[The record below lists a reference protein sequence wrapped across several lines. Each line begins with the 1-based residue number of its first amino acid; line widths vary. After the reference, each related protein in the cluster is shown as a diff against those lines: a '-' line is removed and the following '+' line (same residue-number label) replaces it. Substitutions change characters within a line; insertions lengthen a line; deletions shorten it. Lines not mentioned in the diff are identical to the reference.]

1 MTENTSCTNFK
12 KMIELSETQNLLSL
26 DYNHLRNSGFLTK
39 VNQAFVPEIVKTKT
53 ANKSYSAHDVSYRD
67 NVVQVF
73 QAQFTADIA
82 NSFTKKATITS
93 TSLCDEIVR
102 FSSAKK
108 INVEDAAQNTFS
120 ESVKSVFD
128 MRDSGISVYRVAHL
142 INRVLLGAIQNLA
155 AKDAVSFRP
164 KLDNVMTKML
174 NQKIKI
180 LVAVLSALL
189 LHGKSFSQ
197 TIGDWPNPS
206 GSSSG
211 NKTYTLGN
219 TFGVGTASPKAWA
232 EVLYCPQSLPN
243 PFPGLIV
250 TSTDACLGGGTGI
263 GGPGIGITDG
273 LVGANGVVSS
283 SLLGI
288 TQYVPIQFPPGTGYH
303 SINGS
308 SQDPL
313 FIARTQSPVTTFG
326 TTNIMG
332 QEIPR
337 FIVWPNGNT
346 GINTATPRAALD
358 VVGTLPNKPVA
369 IFGVRSQFKA
379 TKPLGNLQLDEYYSK
394 HIDIYSQVTAGFANL
409 LTQSHDQFIGFTD
422 GRNSNGFNLDGGL
435 VIAPLNSTATSGG
448 IRIDKNGMVEIPR
461 MKLSGVIEGDMEVR
475 GQITCNGVVSKPKW
489 WPDYVFES
497 NYRLISLDSVAK
509 YIALNKHLPGMPS
522 ETEIITSGQDMMYIQ
537 QLQQEKIEELMLY
550 ILQLKG
556 EVTELKKQIS
566 ISK

>member
-1 MTENTSCTNFK
+1 MTEHSSCINNK
-12 KMIELSETQNLLSL
+12 AMMDLSEIQNPPVLDCNSPQTSSFVTNVYLPLSMDL
-26 DYNHLRNSGFLTK
+26 SKIKTPCKSHPPAGASCYYK
-39 VNQAFVPEIVKTKT
+39 VAAIFPVQLS
-53 ANKSYSAHDVSYRD
+53 AN
-67 NVVQVF
+67 
-73 QAQFTADIA
+73 IA
-82 NSFTKKATITS
+82 NSFFGKAA
-93 TSLCDEIVR
+93 TSLAPVIKIADTAQFSLSKSASPICDSKVVGLPVYLVAGLVKRAMLFIV
-102 FSSAKK
+102 
-108 INVEDAAQNTFS
+108 D
-120 ESVKSVFD
+120 
-128 MRDSGISVYRVAHL
+128 
-142 INRVLLGAIQNLA
+142 NLA
-155 AKDAVSFRP
+155 GKDVVSYRP
-164 KLDNVMTKML
+164 KLDDALTVIS
-174 NQKIKI
+174 NQKIKTI
-180 LVAVLSALL
+180 VAVAFTLFLQ
-189 LHGKSFSQ
+189 GKSFSQ
-197 TIGDWPNPS
+197 TTGDWPNS
-206 GSSSG
+206 LGSASG

-219 TFGVGTASPKAWA
+219 TLGVGTASPKAWA

-250 TSTDACLGGGTGI
+250 TSTDACMGGGTGI

-273 LVGANGVVSS
+273 LAGANEVVSS

-313 FIARTQSPVTTFG
+313 FIARTQSPFTTFG
-326 TTNIMG
+326 TTNIIG

-346 GINTATPRAALD
+346 GINTVTPRAALD

-379 TKPLGNLQLDEYYSK
+379 TKPLGNLQLDEFYSK
-394 HIDIYSQVTAGFANL
+394 HIDIYSQITAGFGNL
-409 LTQSHDQFIGFTD
+409 LTQAHDQMIGFTD

-435 VIAPLNSTATSGG
+435 VIAPLNSAATSGG
-448 IRIDKNGMVEIPR
+448 IRIDKNGTVEIPKV
-461 MKLSGVIEGDMEVR
+461 KLSGVIDGDMEVR

-489 WPDYVFES
+489 WPDYVFGS
-497 NYRLISLDSVAK
+497 DYRLISLDSVAK

-522 ETEIITSGQDMMYIQ
+522 ETEIVTNGQDMMQMQ